1 MWPVCVPESLLPPA
15 SVPTQ
20 AAEYR
25 HKTQKILKG
34 SSLQLTGAAIMQ
46 DLLFN
51 SFLVKR
57 SGSFPEVRV
66 SCVIHKTILQAAP
79 HQSWMSV
86 HHVVPTRLRDD
97 RVGMGRWVSPNTT
110 DA

>member
-1 MWPVCVPESLLPPA
+1 MDCSTPDLPVHHQLLEF
-15 SVPTQ
+15 T
-20 AAEYR
+20 

-57 SGSFPEVRV
+57 SGLGMRRR
-66 SCVIHKTILQAAP
+66 KTNLVTIMDLEQQLFFLP
-79 HQSWMSV
+79 YV
-86 HHVVPTRLRDD
+86 
-97 RVGMGRWVSPNTT
+97 
-110 DA
+110 

>member
-1 MWPVCVPESLLPPA
+1 METSEASISIDQNAPAQCPVS
-15 SVPTQ
+15 
-20 AAEYR
+20 
-25 HKTQKILKG
+25 G
-34 SSLQLTGAAIMQ
+34 SY
-46 DLLFN
+46 
-51 SFLVKR
+51 
-57 SGSFPEVRV
+57 SFPEVRV